1 MSAVVVAFGAVS
13 ALGVGSAAF
22 DPGQLHEPAPSAVR
36 RDPELAAAGLAKPFA
51 ARVADV
57 TVPPGTDRGAALL
70 EAAMEQLLGELE
82 RRMPDF
88 RQRRVGLALGTSGGG
103 MSTFQELVARLESG
117 GDVERGLARS
127 APYFGPLGRIARR
140 LGAPPELRTQLLAA
154 CASST
159 FAIGHALSWLSLGV
173 ADLVI
178 AGGYDALSSFIAA
191 GFECLGAT
199 SACPTPFRSARDG
212 LALGEGAA
220 LLALCRRADAPLG
233 GVLGFG
239 ASSDAQHVT
248 APDRTGAGLAAAA
261 RLALAD
267 AGLDAE
273 AIGLVSAHGTG
284 TSYND
289 AAEARAIEAALGPHA
304 RNVVVHAFKASIGH
318 TLGAAGALESLCA
331 MSALERNLAPATSGS
346 GEREPALTARLLDRA
361 EASRASACLK
371 LSSAFGGANAAL
383 VLSAPGAPSEARAHP
398 GARPVRLLG
407 VGSVIEAVDA
417 AELRGRVLTDPLK
430 LARMD
435 ALSLSCVAAALSVR
449 QGVELPGDS
458 AVVVGTAAAT
468 LEIDADFERRRLRR
482 GAEPRRFPATSPNLC
497 AGECTIALGLR
508 GPSFSVGAG
517 PAAALEALLVAHD
530 WVSAGRVERA
540 LVIAAEQVGAVVQA
554 LWRAAEWPVPAH
566 GALAVVLGSGEGR
579 ALCRERLV
587 AQLAAAEAARGAV
600 GGEAPG
606 WPSLR
611 RALAELGA

>member
-1 MSAVVVAFGAVS
+1 MSALVVAFGAIS

-22 DPGQLHEPAPSAVR
+22 DPGKLGEPAPSAVR

-51 ARVADV
+51 ARAAEP
-57 TVPPGTDRGAALL
+57 VPEPGTDRAAALL
-70 EAAMEQLLGELE
+70 EAAMDQLLVELE
-82 RRMPDF
+82 QRMPDF
-88 RQRRVGLALGTSGGG
+88 RQLRIGLALGTSGGG
-103 MSTFQELVARLESG
+103 MSSFQELVARVDSG
-117 GDVERGLARS
+117 REVERELARS
-127 APYFGPLGRIARR
+127 SAYFGPLQRVTSR
-140 LGAPPELRTQLLAA
+140 LGAPPALRTQLLAA

-159 FAIGHALSWLSLGV
+159 FAIGHALSWLALDV

-199 SACPTPFRSARDG
+199 SARPAPFRRARDG

-220 LLALCRRADAPLG
+220 LLALCRSAHAPLG

-267 AGLDAE
+267 AGLDAA

-289 AAEARAIEAALGPHA
+289 AAEAKAIEAVLGPSA
-304 RNVVVHAFKASIGH
+304 PRVVVHAFKASIGH
-318 TLGAAGALESLCA
+318 TLGAAGALESLSA
-331 MSALERNLAPATSGS
+331 ITALERDLAPATSGS

-361 EASRASACLK
+361 ESGPAAACLK

-383 VLSAPGAPSEARAHP
+383 VLSAPGAPGEARAHP
-398 GARPVRLLG
+398 VARPVSLLG
-407 VGSVIEAVDA
+407 VGSVIEDVDP
-417 AELRGRVLTDPLK
+417 AELRGRVLTDPIK

-435 ALSLSCVAAALSVR
+435 PLSLSCVAAALSVR
-449 QGVELPGDS
+449 RLADLPEAS

-468 LEIDADFERRRLRR
+468 LEIDADFERRRLKR

-517 PAAALEALLVAHD
+517 PAAAVEALLVAHD

-540 LVIAAEQVGAVVQA
+540 LVIAAEHVATVVPA

-566 GALAVVLGSGEGR
+566 GAMAVVLGSGDGQ
-579 ALCRERLV
+579 ALCRERLA
-587 AQLAAAEAARGAV
+587 AQLCAADAAQGAL

-611 RALAELGA
+611 RALAEARA